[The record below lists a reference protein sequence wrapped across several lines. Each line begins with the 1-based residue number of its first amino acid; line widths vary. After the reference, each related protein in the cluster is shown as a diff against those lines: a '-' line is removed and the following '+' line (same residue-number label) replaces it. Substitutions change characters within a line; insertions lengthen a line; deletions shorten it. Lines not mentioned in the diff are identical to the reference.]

1 MKMGH
6 VEMKLEVLCTVKY
19 LNIIICMSCPDGNQH
34 VIRAKSTWTQLE
46 YSCVDIKNVEVTLI
60 VDEKV

>member
-1 MKMGH
+1 MFY
-6 VEMKLEVLCTVKY
+6 T
-19 LNIIICMSCPDGNQH
+19 DGNQH